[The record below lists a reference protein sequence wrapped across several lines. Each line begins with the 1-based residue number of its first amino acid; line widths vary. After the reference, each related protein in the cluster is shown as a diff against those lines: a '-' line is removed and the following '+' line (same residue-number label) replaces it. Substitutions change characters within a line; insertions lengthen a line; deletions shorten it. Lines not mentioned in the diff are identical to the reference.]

1 MALLN
6 DSDLG
11 YVSAQT
17 SVGHAFL
24 RHNGRMVTDSDSA
37 CQVEPQTSA
46 PLHKWGVEDC
56 FMNIFEAGTDF
67 PGFLPVRVPQL
78 MSASS
83 PKAAFGIIDDQ
94 IREIRHIVFCLERTQ
109 PWISSEPNDR
119 KLCPDPSSLMRTL
132 ALIDKIVKHVMLCF
146 ELPLF
151 AGDKTDNPGI
161 FWRNLG
167 ISPDEQLRFIAKRFR
182 SHFLQ
187 WQSLQNWRQRVVES
201 PVNKVQDTLKRAII
215 VKSVASFVVM
225 FHPQLVVVGLVCAK
239 ALKSSDGMSQDEL
252 AFYRGLRAYWST
264 EGDYVKFDA
273 SQMRQITQILLDEV
287 RVYDRKIRNIRRNIS

>member
-6 DSDLG
+6 DSDPG
-11 YVSAQT
+11 CMSAQT

-37 CQVEPQTSA
+37 CQVEPQTSV

-94 IREIRHIVFCLERTQ
+94 IQEIRHIVFCLERTQ

-119 KLCPDPSSLMRTL
+119 KLCPDPSSFMRTL
-132 ALIDKIVKHVMLCF
+132 ALIDTVVCK
-146 ELPLF
+146 LPAHLGTR
-151 AGDKTDNPGI
+151 AG
-161 FWRNLG
+161 
-167 ISPDEQLRFIAKRFR
+167 KR
-182 SHFLQ
+182 
-187 WQSLQNWRQRVVES
+187 
-201 PVNKVQDTLKRAII
+201 KVCSA
-215 VKSVASFVVM
+215 
-225 FHPQLVVVGLVCAK
+225 G
-239 ALKSSDGMSQDEL
+239 
-252 AFYRGLRAYWST
+252 
-264 EGDYVKFDA
+264 
-273 SQMRQITQILLDEV
+273 V
-287 RVYDRKIRNIRRNIS
+287 RHLY